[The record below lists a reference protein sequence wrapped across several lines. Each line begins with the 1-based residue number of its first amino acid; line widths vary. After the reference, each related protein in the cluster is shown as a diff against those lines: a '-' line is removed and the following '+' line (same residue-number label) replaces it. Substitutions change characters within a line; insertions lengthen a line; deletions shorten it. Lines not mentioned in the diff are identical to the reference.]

1 MISMKDKLE
10 KSRDWFL
17 NQKPLIKLAIIAV
30 GVIIL
35 ILIILTIIGLV
46 FPDDTPLTGADLEK
60 YKASCTVISLQT
72 LNSNIN
78 KYKGQHVNFTG
89 QIVQINQKD
98 GQTNIVMSVTQVNG
112 GWSNTDLIYVTYK
125 SQTNLKRGDIITVYG
140 AVSGTYNYMSVT
152 LGHLVLPKIIA
163 RDIELTPLSTLVAVP
178 FTTPA
183 TNISSN
189 GTDNSSGT
197 QNSTNTTN
205 PSNTQT
211 NTVPSN
217 NIPGQPE

>member
-1 MISMKDKLE
+1 MKDKLE
-10 KSRDWFL
+10 KGKDWFF
-17 NQKPLIKLAIIAV
+17 NQKLLVKLAIIV
-30 GVIIL
+30 GGAIIL
-35 ILIILTIIGLV
+35 ILIILTMLGLV

-60 YKASCTVISLQT
+60 YKVSCTVISLQA
-72 LNSNIN
+72 LNSNVN
-78 KYKGQHVNFTG
+78 KYEGQHVNFTG

-140 AVSGTYNYMSVT
+140 AVSGTYNYISVT
-152 LGHLVLPKIIA
+152 LGRLVLPKIIA
-163 RDIELTPLSTLVAVP
+163 RDIELTPLTSLVAVP
-178 FTTPA
+178 FTTSG